1 MSFGF
6 RAIFMTSLALL
17 LVACEPP
24 VQKGTLQTGAEKVSG
39 FEVVYLSRLPTP
51 MSGHSTAG
59 PVSPLDVD
67 KMLSEASRAL
77 EAQIGTAFQ
86 PLLEKDGLY
95 RKVSIMPAPTPY
107 SDQALAEKLAQMS
120 FSEPSALILVPISS
134 NIYCGGFL
142 SRACRVDMKL
152 NAVLFDTRA
161 RRITWAHRQ
170 DVIATPAFGSRGDV
184 LGPYWQ
190 LVAKSL
196 RDDRLMD

>member
-6 RAIFMTSLALL
+6 RTVFVAGLALL
-17 LVACEPP
+17 LAACDPP
-24 VQKGTLQTGAEKVSG
+24 VQKGTLQFGAEKVSG

-67 KMLSEASRAL
+67 KMLSEASRAF
-77 EAQIGTAFQ
+77 EAQVGTALR

-95 RKVSIMPAPTPY
+95 RKVSIMPAPTPF
-107 SDQALAEKLAQMS
+107 SDQALAQQLAQMS
-120 FSEPSALILVPISS
+120 FSEPSALVLVPIAS

-161 RRITWAHRQ
+161 RRIAWAHRQ

-196 RDDRLMD
+196 RDDRLID